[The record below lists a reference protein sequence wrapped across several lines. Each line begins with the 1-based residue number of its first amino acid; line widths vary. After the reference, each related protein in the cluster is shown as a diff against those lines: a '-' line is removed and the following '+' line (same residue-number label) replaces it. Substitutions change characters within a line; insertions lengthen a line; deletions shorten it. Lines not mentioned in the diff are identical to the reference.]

1 MIAVVHLVWGPLG
14 AAWPRRFLDSYRQHP
29 AGVNHDLVLLLN
41 NVSAEARSALS
52 AELEGIEH
60 RLLDLHEPVQDLTAY
75 AEAVERLD
83 HDRLCFLNS
92 YSAILS
98 SDWLSKLQHALDQPK
113 VGLVGATGS
122 WASVRSSV
130 LNSLFLPNP
139 YRGALPKRSITRDE
153 MNAINTEIEQM
164 RTSPDTA
171 PIAAAT
177 PPRKLSTSVISTLK
191 SFAPMPEQIRRFSA
205 FPAYHIRTNGFM
217 ANRAL
222 LAQLQMHG
230 ISRKM
235 DAYAL
240 ESGRDS
246 LTRQIQRR
254 GLRALVVARDGT
266 FYEQEQW
273 PLSRT
278 FWQGRQ
284 EGLLIADNQTR
295 IYANG
300 SLDRRRVLAGFAWGP
315 RADPT

>member
-1 MIAVVHLVWGPLG
+1 
-14 AAWPRRFLDSYRQHP
+14 
-29 AGVNHDLVLLLN
+29 LN
-41 NVSAEARSALS
+41 NVDDQARTAVS
-52 AELEGIEH
+52 AELDGVEH
-60 RLLDLHEPVQDLTAY
+60 RLLALDEPVQDLTAY
-75 AEAVERLD
+75 AEAVKRLD
-83 HDRLCFLNS
+83 HDRVCFLNS
-92 YSAILS
+92 YSEILAP
-98 SDWLSKLQHALDQPK
+98 DWLAKLHHALDQPE

-139 YRGALPKRSITRDE
+139 YRRALPKRSVTRDQ
-153 MNAINTEIEQM
+153 MNAINAEIEQM
-164 RTSPDTA
+164 RIAPDEASMETA
-171 PIAAAT
+171 PAS
-177 PPRKLSTSVISTLK
+177 RKLSSSVLSTLK
-191 SFAPMPEQIRRFSA
+191 SFGPMPEQLLRFPA
-205 FPAYHIRTNGFM
+205 FPAAHMRTNGFM

-222 LAQLQMHG
+222 LAELQMHG

-246 LTRQIQRR
+246 LTRQVQRR
-254 GLRALVVARDGT
+254 GLRTLVVARDGT

-278 FWQGRQ
+278 FWQGEQ

-315 RADPT
+315 RADPHVSRGSA